1 MKRIVAFIL
10 ALGCCVGLALT
21 FCSCND
27 KGTGGNDIFYMEYN
41 GTKIELG
48 AKSDSVISK
57 LGTAKSVKELG
68 DCGGFGAQIKYTY
81 SDIELYTLKSN
92 DGETVDQ
99 IEFTS
104 DLVSTS
110 KNISLG
116 DSKDK
121 VIEAYGEP
129 QEQND
134 RDIMYT
140 EGNMTLKFKV
150 DGGKVVAI
158 DYIRS
163 TK

>member
-1 MKRIVAFIL
+1 MKRIVAF
-10 ALGCCVGLALT
+10 VLALT
-21 FCSCND
+21 CCVALALVFSACND
-27 KGTGGNDIFYMEYN
+27 NGTSGDNIFYMEYN

-48 AKSDSVISK
+48 ANADPVISK
-57 LGTAKSVKELG
+57 LGTAKSIKELG

-81 SDIELYTLKSN
+81 DDFELYTLKSG
-92 DGETVDQ
+92 DDETVDQ
-99 IEFTS
+99 ISFTS

-121 VIEAYGEP
+121 VIEAYGES
-129 QEQND
+129 QQTD

-140 EGNMTLKFKV
+140 EGNMTLKFKL